1 MAYILQEKIR
11 VGVSACNAGARVR
24 WNRAGWDRLALLG
37 REKSSFIWTPVCPE
51 VMAGLG
57 VPRQPI
63 RLVSGNGDDFWQKT
77 SQVKNRQGEDVSV
90 PITDGALACL
100 EALKRAGVEAFIF
113 MEGSPS
119 CGVYRTTLKNR
130 RLGKPPG
137 VFGSLL
143 IRENLF
149 LIPALDLESP
159 LKRWDWRRRLH
170 AFCWLKR
177 QQIESKDQLYHLWH
191 DFKFICQEV
200 DDPEARRIGAELAA
214 LPRHLEREQIE
225 TWRTRTLRLLRR
237 PSTLKRI
244 SAVMQKHYAYY
255 RKHLQGGDLP
265 APEPGMSKHHY
276 VEELGKMEKRAV
288 MEGVPFAGTPV
299 LFRERPA
306 ARPAAS
312 ESD

>member
-1 MAYILQEKIR
+1 MPHILHEKIR

-57 VPRQPI
+57 VPRHPI
-63 RLVSGNGDDFWQKT
+63 RLVSGNGEDFWQGK
-77 SQVKNRQGEDVSV
+77 SRMKNKQGEDVSEALRA
-90 PITDGALACL
+90 GALACL
-100 EALKRAGVEAFIF
+100 EAVKRAGVEAFVF

-143 IRENLF
+143 MNEDFF

-177 QQIESKDQLYHLWH
+177 RHIESKDELYGIWH

-200 DDPEARRIGAELAA
+200 DDPEARSIGAGLAE
-214 LPRHLEREQIE
+214 LPRRLEPELIE
-225 TWRTRTLRLLRR
+225 TWRSRTLRLLRR

-244 SAVMQKHYAYY
+244 NAVMQKHYAYY
-255 RKHLQGGDLP
+255 RKQIGGDTLS
-265 APEPGMSKHHY
+265 APEPELSKHRY
-276 VEELGKMEKRAV
+276 VEELMEMEKRAFK
-288 MEGVPFAGTPV
+288 EGFSFAGTPV
-299 LFRERPA
+299 LFRER
-306 ARPAAS
+306 RAS
-312 ESD
+312 AEPDSD

>member
-1 MAYILQEKIR
+1 MAYILEEKIR
-11 VGVSACNAGARVR
+11 VGCSACNAGARVR

-57 VPRQPI
+57 VPRHPI
-63 RLVSGNGDDFWQKT
+63 RLVSGNGEDFWQ
-77 SQVKNRQGEDVSV
+77 QDARVKNRQGEDVSQALRA
-90 PITDGALACL
+90 GALACL
-100 EALKRAGVEAFIF
+100 EALKRAGVEAFVF

-143 IRENLF
+143 IREDLF

-177 QQIESKDQLYHLWH
+177 HPIESKDQLYQVWH

-200 DDPEARRIGAELAA
+200 DDPEARRIGAELAN
-214 LPRHLEREQIE
+214 LPRKWEPERVEA
-225 TWRTRTLRLLRR
+225 WKTRTLRLLRR
-237 PSTLKRI
+237 PSTARRI
-244 SAVMQKHYAYY
+244 GAVMQKHYAFY
-255 RKHLQGGDLP
+255 RRRMPGSEAA
-265 APEPGMSKHHY
+265 APDPGLSRHGY
-276 VEELGKMEKRAV
+276 VEQLVEMEQRAFR
-288 MEGVPFAGTPV
+288 EGIFFAGAPV
-299 LFRERPA
+299 LFREAGATPR
-306 ARPAAS
+306 S
-312 ESD
+312 